1 MPRKKNQK
9 NKKRNRGKKGN
20 VSNDKKAAPPVDNKK
35 AKGLSL
41 LKMYNVRVGPV
52 GYEPG
57 PATKPK
63 DVHIDEFRMMDPGGG
78 KTLLDPTELKI
89 VAGMKYGLVGKNGSG
104 KTTLLKLMSNYELE
118 NFPRHVRMLHVAQE
132 QPKDDRPV
140 MEAVLNADEMR
151 TQLEKETDRME
162 EYQATASDEEMD
174 NVTKVLELLYE
185 MQENIN
191 YDQGEK
197 EAMNILNG
205 LGFSSGQI
213 KSRVCDLSGGWRMR
227 VALAKALFVEPDLL
241 LLDEPTNHLDFPTVL
256 WLQQYLQRYTKSVI
270 VVSHDRTFLNRVVTH
285 IIHLHE
291 KKLTYYKGSYNTF
304 ETVRATMLQNR
315 ENEYQKYMLDCRE
328 IKEFV
333 EKFQHAGPKP
343 QAQVK
348 SKLTTLAKLELNAPE
363 EPMKEKEFA
372 FSFPDVGILEQPICE
387 MERVNFSWDGPEG
400 KPLLENV
407 NLFLD
412 MDSRIGMIGQNG
424 VGKTTIVKLI
434 RGIIQA
440 TNPDEAEISINRQ
453 ARIAVFTQHHL
464 DQLDLDLSAVDF
476 ILKRFADDLEE
487 DKDRVQTVRRRL
499 GKFQLTGNQQ
509 TQKMQ
514 YLSGGQKSRVAFC
527 VSTWTKPHFL
537 IMDEPTNHLD
547 IESIDAL
554 IDAVKGFHGGVL
566 LISHDQH
573 FLKSVADEFWAVT
586 PIKIRRYRKFESAK
600 KFALKKLLP
609 NTARPKEQ
617 EKKKKK
623 KIEEEDE

>member
-1 MPRKKNQK
+1 MPRKKK
-9 NKKRNRGKKGN
+9 GNKKRNRKGKGN
-20 VSNDKKAAPPVDNKK
+20 DSNDKKAEPKAPKGAKK
-35 AKGLSL
+35 TNL
-41 LKMYNVRVGPV
+41 LQKYNVRVGPV

-57 PATKPK
+57 PATQPK
-63 DVHIDEFRMMDPGGG
+63 DIHIDEFKMMDPGGG

-89 VAGMKYGLVGKNGSG
+89 VSGMKYGLVGKNGSG
-104 KTTLLKLMSNYELE
+104 KTTLLKLMSTYEIE
-118 NFPRHVRMLHVAQE
+118 KFPRHVRMLHVAQE
-132 QPKDDRPV
+132 QPIDESTV
-140 MEAVLNADEMR
+140 LHAVLNADEMR

-162 EYQATASDEEMD
+162 EYQATAPDEEME
-174 NVTKVLELLYE
+174 NVTKVLTQLYE

-205 LGFSSGQI
+205 LGFSSSQV

-227 VALAKALFVEPDLL
+227 VALAKALFVQPDLL

-256 WLQQYLQRYTKSVI
+256 WLQQYLQRYEKSVV

-285 IIHLHE
+285 IIHLNE
-291 KKLTYYKGSYNTF
+291 KKLCYYKGNYNTF
-304 ETVRATMLQNR
+304 ETVRATLLQNR
-315 ENEYQKYMLDCRE
+315 QNEYEKYMLDVRE
-328 IKEFV
+328 IKAFV
-333 EKFQHAGPKP
+333 EKFQHAGPKR
-343 QAQVK
+343 QAQVQ
-348 SKLTTLAKLELNAPE
+348 SKLKTMAKLELEAPE
-363 EPMKEKEFA
+363 EPTREKEFA
-372 FSFPDVGILEQPICE
+372 FGFPDVGRLEQPICE
-387 MERVNFSWDGPEG
+387 MENVTFSWDGPEG
-400 KPLLENV
+400 TPLLENV
-407 NLFLD
+407 SLFLD
-412 MDSRIGMIGQNG
+412 MDSRIGMIGANG

-434 RGIIQA
+434 RGLIQP
-440 TNPDEAEISINRQ
+440 TNSDAEITVNRQ

-464 DQLDLDLSAVDF
+464 DQLDLELSAVEF
-476 ILKRFADDLEE
+476 IVQKFAEDLIE

-509 TQKMQ
+509 TQQMK

-554 IDAVKGFHGGVL
+554 IEAVRSFHGGVL

-573 FLKSVADEFWAVT
+573 FLKSVAEEFWAVT

-600 KFALKKLLP
+600 KFSLKKLLP
-609 NTARPKEQ
+609 NTKRPAE
-617 EKKKKK
+617 EKKKKRK
-623 KIEEEDE
+623 AEAEQDE